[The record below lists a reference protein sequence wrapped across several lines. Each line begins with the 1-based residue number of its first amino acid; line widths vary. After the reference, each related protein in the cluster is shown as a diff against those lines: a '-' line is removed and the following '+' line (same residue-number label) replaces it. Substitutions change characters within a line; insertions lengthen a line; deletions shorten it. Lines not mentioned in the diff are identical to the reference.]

1 MTEIMLQIA
10 ICDDEEIFG
19 RYLEKLITRYLDD
32 KGEIYSI
39 RRFLSGIEFTSLGAK
54 MAAYKIVFLDIN
66 MMELN
71 GIETARK
78 LRELSDEAYVI
89 FVTAFINYTLEG
101 YKVNAFRYL
110 LKNADN
116 FKESLEE
123 CLDAIFQKMKIVP
136 VAKRY
141 RFAEGEKQFFL
152 KRLVYVE
159 SNLHTLV
166 FHILE
171 DDMAE
176 YKMQKTLNFIEEDID
191 DKMFLRIHQSF
202 LVNISFVEY
211 IEDKTVFLV
220 DGTSLPI
227 AKSRYKMVRD
237 AVIRFKGVIQ

>member
-1 MTEIMLQIA
+1 MNSNKKGDTENMLKIA

-19 RYLEKLITRYLDD
+19 RHLEKLISGYLDS
-32 KGEIYSI
+32 KGEVYSI
-39 RRFLSGIEFTSLGAK
+39 RRFLSGVEFTSLGAQ
-54 MAAYKIVFLDIN
+54 MAAYRIVFLDIN

-110 LKNADN
+110 LKDADN

-123 CLDAIFQKMKIVP
+123 CM
-136 VAKRY
+136 
-141 RFAEGEKQFFL
+141 
-152 KRLVYVE
+152 
-159 SNLHTLV
+159 
-166 FHILE
+166 
-171 DDMAE
+171 
-176 YKMQKTLNFIEEDID
+176 DIG

-211 IEDKTVFLV
+211 IEDKTLFLV

-227 AKSRYKMVRD
+227 AKSRYKMVQD

>member
-1 MTEIMLQIA
+1 MLQIA

-19 RYLEKLITRYLDD
+19 RHLEKLVARYLDG

-39 RRFLSGIEFTSLGAK
+39 RRFLSGIEFANLGAK

-78 LRELSDEAYVI
+78 LRELSDETYVI

-110 LKNADN
+110 LKNSDN

-211 IEDKTVFLV
+211 IEGKTVFLA

-227 AKSRYKMVRD
+227 AKSRYKMVQD